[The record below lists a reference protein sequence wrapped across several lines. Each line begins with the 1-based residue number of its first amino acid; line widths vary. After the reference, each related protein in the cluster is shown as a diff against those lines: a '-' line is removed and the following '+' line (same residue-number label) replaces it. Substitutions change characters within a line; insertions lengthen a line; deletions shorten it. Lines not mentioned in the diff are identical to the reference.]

1 MSNALGI
8 RWRHLQ
14 LETVTGWTG
23 ETACALQA
31 ALRMSYDTFARYLGV
46 SLRTVAGWHKN
57 PEVRPRQDSQQLLDA
72 ALARVDSEV
81 RDRFAVLCGKPALY
95 ASGAAEPEAPAEDKV
110 HAAAEHRLAADP
122 NIGQALARLDDLAGW
137 QPGTARSQVA
147 ARLTQLDR
155 RDLLDRADRRSRIGQ
170 PAIAEALAGY
180 YRDMA
185 EGYGRYGACLPGAA
199 VTTSVLTHPDWLD
212 LECPLTSA
220 NDRLTFTRA
229 GNDRAP
235 ALDSTAAA
243 AAAHRLAETLTA
255 GTRLTESTL
264 YRLTSIDIAPGKIG
278 GTLGLSRF
286 TTYALTLDLLEGE
299 LNDALAAGVP
309 TVPGSM
315 PLRDRY
321 LPDVASVL
329 DLSSRLCAGGALAL
343 CAFARPATFYRERA
357 DYVLLVQERSGN
369 VINAARRLA
378 VIPKGFHE
386 PMTDYRSDARIAA
399 TLLREMEEELFGREE
414 IDNTLTTQSAAD
426 PMHPSRLSAPMR
438 WLLMENPSALRVEC
452 TGFGLNL
459 VSGNCEFAGLVVV
472 ESDDFWSRYGGQ
484 IEANWESSALR
495 QYSSLD
501 SESLAELVTE
511 DTWSNEGLFALAQ
524 GLRRL
529 KQIGGDRVRVP
540 DIEWTVS

>member
-1 MSNALGI
+1 M
-8 RWRHLQ
+8 
-14 LETVTGWTG
+14 ETVTGWTG

-31 ALRMSYDTFARYLGV
+31 ALRMSNDTFARYLKV
-46 SLRTVAGWHKN
+46 SPRAVAGWHDN
-57 PEVRPRQDSQQLLDA
+57 PEVRPRPGSQQLLDA
-72 ALARVDSEV
+72 ALARADSAV
-81 RDRFAVLCGKPALY
+81 RDRFAVLCREPALY
-95 ASGAAEPEAPAEDKV
+95 AGGAAAPEAPADDKV
-110 HAAAEHRLAADP
+110 RAAAEHRLAADP

-137 QPGTARSQVA
+137 EPGAARSQVA

-155 RDLLDRADRRSRIGQ
+155 RNLLDRADRRSRIGQ
-170 PAIAEALAGY
+170 PAIAQALAAY
-180 YRDMA
+180 YRNRS
-185 EGYGRYGACLPGAA
+185 EGYGRYSACLPGGA

-212 LECPLTSA
+212 PECPLTAA
-220 NDRLTFTRA
+220 NDRLTFTRV
-229 GNDRAP
+229 GDDRAP
-235 ALDSTAAA
+235 ALDITAAA
-243 AAAHRLAETLTA
+243 AAAQRLAETLTA
-255 GTRLTESTL
+255 GTRFTESAL
-264 YRLTSIDIAPGKIG
+264 YRLTAIDFADGKIG

-309 TVPGSM
+309 TVPGSL

-329 DLSSRLCAGGALAL
+329 DLSGRLCAGGALAL
-343 CAFARPATFYRERA
+343 CAFARPATFYRDRA

-386 PMTDYRSDARIAA
+386 PMTDYRNDARIAA

-414 IDNTLTTQSAAD
+414 IDNTVNGQSAAD

-438 WLLMENPSALRVEC
+438 WLLLENPSALRVEC

-459 VSGNCEFAGLVVV
+459 VSGNCEFACLVVV

-501 SESLAELVTE
+501 GESLAELVTE

-529 KQIGGDRVRVP
+529 KQIGGDRVCIP

>member
-1 MSNALGI
+1 M
-8 RWRHLQ
+8 
-14 LETVTGWTG
+14 ETATGRTG

-31 ALRMSYDTFARYLGV
+31 ALRMSNETFARHLGL
-46 SLRTVAGWHKN
+46 SLRTVAGWHEK
-57 PEVRPRQDSQQLLDA
+57 PEGRPRPESQQLLDA
-72 ALARVDSEV
+72 AFARADSAV
-81 RDRFAVLCGKPALY
+81 RDRFTVLCGEPALH
-95 ASGAAEPEAPAEDKV
+95 ASGDTEPEAPADDKV
-110 HAAAEHRLAADP
+110 RAAAEHRLAADP
-122 NIGQALARLDDLAGW
+122 NIGQALARLDDLAAW
-137 QPGTARSQVA
+137 EPGTARRQVA

-185 EGYGRYGACLPGAA
+185 EGYGRYRACLPGSP

-212 LECPLTSA
+212 LECPLTA
-220 NDRLTFTRA
+220 RNDRLTFTRA
-229 GNDRAP
+229 GDDRVA
-235 ALDSTAAA
+235 ALDTTAAA
-243 AAAHRLAETLTA
+243 AAAQRLAETLTA
-255 GTRLTESTL
+255 GTRLTESAL
-264 YRLTSIDIAPGKIG
+264 YRLTEIDLAKGKIG

-286 TTYALTLDLLEGE
+286 TSYALTLDLLEGE

-309 TVPGSM
+309 TMPGTL

-329 DLSSRLCAGGALAL
+329 DVGGRLCAGGALAL
-343 CAFARPATFYRERA
+343 CAIARPATFYRDRA

-386 PMTDYRSDARIAA
+386 PMTDYRNDARIAA

-414 IDNTLTTQSAAD
+414 IDNTLNGQSAAD

-459 VSGNCEFAGLVVV
+459 VSGNCEFACLVVV

-501 SESLAELVTE
+501 GESLAELVTE
-511 DTWSNEGLFALAQ
+511 DAWSNEGLFVLTQ

-529 KQIGGDRVRVP
+529 KQIGGDRVCIP

>member
-1 MSNALGI
+1 
-8 RWRHLQ
+8 

-31 ALRMSYDTFARYLGV
+31 ALRMSNETFARHLQV
-46 SLRTVAGWHKN
+46 NLRTVAGWHEK
-57 PEVRPRQDSQQLLDA
+57 PDTRPRPDTQQLLDS
-72 ALARVDSEV
+72 ALARADKGAK
-81 RDRFAVLCGKPALY
+81 DRFAVLRGEPALS
-95 ASGAAEPEAPAEDKV
+95 AGDATESEAPANDQAC
-110 HAAAEHRLAADP
+110 AAAEHRLVADP
-122 NIGQALARLDDLAGW
+122 NIGQALARLDDLAVW
-137 QPGTARSQVA
+137 KPGTARGEVA

-185 EGYGRYGACLPGAA
+185 EGYGRYGARLPGGA
-199 VTTSVLTHPDWLD
+199 VMTSVLTHPDWLD
-212 LECPLTSA
+212 LECPLTA
-220 NDRLTFTRA
+220 GNDRLTFTRA
-229 GNDRAP
+229 ETDRAA
-235 ALDSTAAA
+235 ALDTTAAA
-243 AAAHRLAETLTA
+243 AAAQRLAETLAA
-255 GTRLTESTL
+255 GTRFTESAL
-264 YRLTSIDIAPGKIG
+264 YRLTDIDIAKGKLG

-286 TTYALTLDLLEGE
+286 TSYALTLDLLEGE
-299 LNDALAAGVP
+299 LSDALAAGVP
-309 TVPGSM
+309 PVAGSL

-329 DLSSRLCAGGALAL
+329 DVSGRLCAGGALAL
-343 CAFARPATFYRERA
+343 CAFARPATFYRDRA

-378 VIPKGFHE
+378 VIPKGFHQ
-386 PMTDYRSDARIAA
+386 PMTDYRSNAKIAA

-414 IDNTLTTQSAAD
+414 IDNTVNAQSAAD
-426 PMHPSRLSAPMR
+426 PMHPSRLSEPMR
-438 WLLMENPSALRVEC
+438 WLLVENPGALRVEC

-459 VSGNCEFAGLVVV
+459 VSGNYEFASLIVV
-472 ESDDFWSRYGGQ
+472 ESDDFWVRYGGQ

-495 QYSSLD
+495 QYSSMD

-511 DTWSNEGLFALAQ
+511 DAWSNEGLFALTQ

-540 DIEWTVS
+540 DIEWTVSQ

>member
-1 MSNALGI
+1 MGN
-8 RWRHLQ
+8 
-14 LETVTGWTG
+14 E
-23 ETACALQA
+23 
-31 ALRMSYDTFARYLGV
+31 TFARYVQV
-46 SLRTVAGWHKN
+46 STRAVAGWHDN
-57 PEVRPRQDSQQLLDA
+57 PEGRPKPNSQQLLDA
-72 ALARVDSEV
+72 ALDRADAAV
-81 RDRFAVLCGKPALY
+81 RDRFAVLCGQPALHV
-95 ASGAAEPEAPAEDKV
+95 SGAAEPEAPADDKAR
-110 HAAAEHRLAADP
+110 AAAEHRLAADP
-122 NIGQALARLDDLAGW
+122 NIGLALARLDDLAGW
-137 QPGTARSQVA
+137 EPGKARSQVA

-155 RDLLDRADRRSRIGQ
+155 RTLLDRADRRSRIGQ
-170 PAIAEALAGY
+170 PAISGALAGY

-185 EGYGRYGACLPGAA
+185 AGYGRYRACLPGGP

-212 LECPLTSA
+212 LECPLTVG
-220 NDRLTFTRA
+220 NDRLIFTRA
-229 GNDRAP
+229 GNDNAA

-243 AAAHRLAETLTA
+243 AAAQRLAETLAA
-255 GTRLTESTL
+255 GTRFTESAL
-264 YRLTSIDIAPGKIG
+264 YRLTGIDFADGKIG
-278 GTLGLSRF
+278 GTLGLTRF

-309 TVPGSM
+309 TVPGFM

-321 LPDVASVL
+321 LPDVSSVL
-329 DLSSRLCAGGALAL
+329 DLSGRLCAGGALAL
-343 CAFARPATFYRERA
+343 CAFARPATFYRDRA

-414 IDNTLTTQSAAD
+414 IDNTVNGQSAAD

-438 WLLMENPSALRVEC
+438 WLLLENPSALRVEC

-459 VSGNCEFAGLVVV
+459 VSGNCEFACLVVV
-472 ESDDFWSRYGGQ
+472 ESDDFWSHYGGQ
-484 IEANWESSALR
+484 IEANWESAALR

-501 SESLAELVTE
+501 TESLAELVTE
-511 DTWSNEGLFALAQ
+511 DTWSNEGLFALTQ

-529 KQIGGDRVRVP
+529 KQIGGDRVRIP

>member
-1 MSNALGI
+1 MDTA
-8 RWRHLQ
+8 
-14 LETVTGWTG
+14 TGWTG

-31 ALRMSYDTFARYLGV
+31 ALRMSNETFARHLKV
-46 SLRTVAGWHKN
+46 SPRTVAGWHEK
-57 PEVRPRQDSQQLLDA
+57 PEGRQPQPESQQLLDA
-72 ALARVDSEV
+72 ALARADSAV
-81 RDRFAVLCGKPALY
+81 RDRFAVLCGEPALHV
-95 ASGAAEPEAPAEDKV
+95 SRDTEPETLLDDKAR
-110 HAAAEHRLAADP
+110 AAAEHRLAADP
-122 NIGQALARLDDLAGW
+122 NIGHALARLDDLAGW
-137 QPGTARSQVA
+137 EPGTARSQVA

-155 RDLLDRADRRSRIGQ
+155 RNLLDRADRRSRIGQ
-170 PAIAEALAGY
+170 PAISEALAGY

-185 EGYGRYGACLPGAA
+185 AGYGRYGARFPGGS

-212 LECPLTSA
+212 LECSLTSGY
-220 NDRLTFTRA
+220 DLLTFTRA
-229 GNDRAP
+229 DRDRAA
-235 ALDSTAAA
+235 ALDTTAAEA
-243 AAAHRLAETLTA
+243 AAQRLAETLTA
-255 GTRLTESTL
+255 GTRFTESTL
-264 YRLTSIDIAPGKIG
+264 YRLTGIDLADGKIG

-286 TTYALTLDLLEGE
+286 TSYALTLDLLEGE
-299 LNDALAAGVP
+299 LNDALAAGVSP
-309 TVPGSM
+309 VPGSL

-321 LPDVASVL
+321 LPNVASVL
-329 DLSSRLCAGGALAL
+329 DVSGRLCAGGALAL
-343 CAFARPATFYRERA
+343 CAFARPATFYGDPA

-378 VIPKGFHE
+378 VIPKGFHQ

-414 IDNTLTTQSAAD
+414 IDNTLNAQSAAD
-426 PMHPSRLSAPMR
+426 PMHPSRLSGPMR
-438 WLLMENPSALRVEC
+438 WLLLENPSALRVEC

-459 VSGNCEFAGLVVV
+459 VSGNCEFACLVVV

-484 IEANWESSALR
+484 IEANWETSALR

-501 SESLAELVTE
+501 TESLAELVTE
-511 DTWSNEGLFALAQ
+511 DTWSNEGLFALTQ